1 MVVGAAWNSASTNP
15 LSQGFIKNY
24 KARFGSDPDQF
35 AAQAYA
41 GVHILTEGLKKANTT
56 SDRKALRDGLGQV
69 KDFPTLLG
77 SFSFTPERDAN
88 HQAVVQ
94 VVKDG
99 QFAVY

>member
-1 MVVGAAWNSASTNP
+1 MGAAWNSASTNP
-15 LSQGFIKNY
+15 LSQAFIKNY
-24 KARFGSDPDQF
+24 KAKYSNDPDQF

-41 GVHILTEGLKKANTT
+41 GVYIMAEGLKKANTT